1 MPTIKCYDKFGIEI
15 ENLTQWDINVI
26 LKIHD
31 FPYNIAPVF
40 HFAGRY
46 DKTALCVSSTL
57 SDNTVSVHV
66 PNILLQD
73 HKAIKA
79 YVFLYDLEEDT
90 GRTIYAIDLPVHA
103 KPKPDDYEYSDN
115 SEIIDLHALKV
126 RLEALIA
133 QAEQTIGTRMDEL
146 AQDYQNKITAI
157 ETAIADDVDNLNRQ
171 ITNANTNLINE
182 IRENNTQLSEDIQSA
197 RNQLSSDISNAL
209 AVLIDGMNDGSPKGI
224 FSTVEDLQNKPSG
237 IYLLSDEQSENNGYI
252 YYWDG
257 SELSNRL
264 LYYAGVVINDRS
276 ITIEKLSTALKQRYL
291 GTIISYTLP
300 AESWQNG
307 EQELDVSDYY
317 ESTNQTLVEVSFG
330 DAVREQLLGDD
341 CAGIYVVTNEYN
353 DGKLIAHII
362 GNPPSAD
369 LLVQLTLKEI
379 P

>member
-31 FPYNIAPVF
+31 FPYDVAPVF

-73 HKAIKA
+73 NKAIKA

-90 GRTIYAIDLPVHA
+90 GRTIYVIDLPVYA

-133 QAEQTIGTRMDEL
+133 QAEQTIGVRIDEL
-146 AQDYQNKITAI
+146 AQDYQNKITEIKAQ
-157 ETAIADDVDNLNRQ
+157 IADDVGNLNQQ

-182 IRENNTQLSEDIQSA
+182 IRSNNTQLTDDIQSA
-197 RNQLSSDISNAL
+197 RNQLSSDISNAI
-209 AVLIDGMNDGSPKGI
+209 ATLINGMKDGSPKGI
-224 FSTVEDLQNKPSG
+224 FSDVEELQGKPSG
-237 IYLLSDEQSENNGYI
+237 LYLLYDEQSENNGYI

-257 SELSNRL
+257 AELSSRL
-264 LYYAGVVINDRS
+264 LYYAGIVVNDNS
-276 ITIEKLSTALKQRYL
+276 ITIEKLSTSLKQRYL
-291 GTIISYTLP
+291 GTIISYTLL
-300 AESWQNG
+300 AENWQNG
-307 EQELDVSDYY
+307 EQELDVSEHYM
-317 ESTNQTLVEVSFG
+317 STNKTLADISFG
-330 DAVREQLLGDD
+330 DAVREQLLRDD
-341 CAGIYVVTNEYN
+341 CAGIYVITNEYN

-362 GNPPSAD
+362 GNPPSVD
-369 LLVQLTLKEI
+369 LSVQLTLKEL